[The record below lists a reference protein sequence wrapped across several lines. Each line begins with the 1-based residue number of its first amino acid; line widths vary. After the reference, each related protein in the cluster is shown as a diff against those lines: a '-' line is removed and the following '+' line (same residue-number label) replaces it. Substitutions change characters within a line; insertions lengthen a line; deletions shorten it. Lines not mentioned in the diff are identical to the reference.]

1 MLVYRF
7 RASSGNGFL
16 EGEVVA
22 LSPARALKRLRR
34 IDPDLELERIR
45 VDLTATINTHIDRW
59 FPVSGLERAQFFRQL
74 HLLFTSGMELSRAV
88 RTLAE
93 SSQIPRLRKALF
105 EVDQGLQEGNMFSD
119 MLRRHPA
126 IFPTFLVGMVAVGE
140 QTGSFQDVLDRAA
153 TLLEKDYDRLRR
165 VQSALVYPAFLAC
178 TSLAL
183 FVGML
188 LVFLPRMAEV
198 LGALGTELPLAVKVM
213 LAGGRLLSNTTAV
226 VMTLML
232 LAAMLVTAFLWVQTP
247 RGRRE
252 LDRLLLR
259 IPVLNRVFLALALSR
274 FSFAMCLVV
283 RSGMPLSAAMSLLSA
298 SVGNRVIGE
307 SIQAARERLEQGDTL
322 SESLEFEEYFKGLF
336 RQMIEV
342 GEESSRLD
350 SMLEHVQ
357 RIYSEELDLTLE
369 TATSLIE
376 PVIMVVMGVLVGGM
390 VIAFMLPLSHMVSKL

>member
-7 RASSGNGFL
+7 RANSGNGFI

-22 LSPARALKRLRR
+22 LNKARALKRLRR

-45 VDLTATINTHIDRW
+45 VDLAATLNTHIDRW
-59 FPVSGLERAQFFRQL
+59 FPVGGLERAQFFRQV

-93 SSQIPRLRKALF
+93 SSQVPRLRKALF
-105 EVDQGLQEGNMFSD
+105 EIDQSLQEGNIFSD
-119 MLRRHPA
+119 ALRRHPA
-126 IFPTFLVGMVAVGE
+126 IFPPFLVGLVAVGE

-153 TLLEKDYDRLRR
+153 TLLEKDDDRLRR

-183 FVGML
+183 LLGML

-198 LGALGTELPLAVKVM
+198 LGALGTELPLPVKLM
-213 LAGGRLLSNTTAV
+213 LSAGRLLSNGTAV
-226 VMTLML
+226 GMTLML
-232 LAAMLVTAFLWVQTP
+232 LTAMLVTAFLWVQTP
-247 RGRRE
+247 RGRHE

-259 IPVLNRVFLALALSR
+259 VPVLNRVFLALALSR
-274 FSFAMCLVV
+274 FSFGMSLVV

-298 SVGNRVIGE
+298 SVGNRVIGD

-322 SESLEFEEYFKGLF
+322 AESLELEESFKGLF

-350 SMLEHVQ
+350 SMLDYVQ

-376 PVIMVVMGVLVGGM
+376 PTIMVVMGVLVGGM
-390 VIAFMLPLSHMVSKL
+390 VIAFMLPLSHMVSRL